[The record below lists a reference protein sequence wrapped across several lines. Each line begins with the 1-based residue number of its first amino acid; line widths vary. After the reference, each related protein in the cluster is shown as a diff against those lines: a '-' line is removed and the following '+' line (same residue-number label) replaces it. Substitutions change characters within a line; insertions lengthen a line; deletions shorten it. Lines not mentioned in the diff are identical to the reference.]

1 MSGHAV
7 TPPPGGGPTSP
18 RYRAVL
24 FDFDG
29 TLTHPGALDFAALR
43 RALDCPP
50 GTLILEHI
58 DALPSEELRAEK
70 HRILDDFETAAARAS
85 MPNKGAEDTV
95 RLLLRKGVRIG
106 ILTRNT
112 RASVLTSLVNFPS
125 LKETDFGVILTRE
138 SGGRPKPSPDGVFT
152 AAAALGV
159 AVGSLLVVGDFVFD
173 IAAGAAAGAATALL
187 TNGSAPP
194 APGTPTVPITAT
206 PDFTIHRLSELA
218 GILGI

>member
-1 MSGHAV
+1 MSGRAV
-7 TPPPGGGPTSP
+7 TPPPGGGPASP
-18 RYRAVL
+18 RFGAVL

-43 RALDCPP
+43 RALGCPP
-50 GTLILEHI
+50 GTLILEYI

-70 HRILDDFETAAARAS
+70 RRILDDFETAAARDS
-85 MPNKGAEDTV
+85 MPNEGAEETV
-95 RLLLRKGVRIG
+95 RLLLREGIRVG

-112 RASVLTSLVNFPS
+112 RASVLTSLANFPA
-125 LKETDFGVILTRE
+125 LKEGDFGVILTRE
-138 SGGRPKPSPDGVFT
+138 SGGRPKPSPDGVF
-152 AAAALGV
+152 AAASALGV
-159 AVGSLLVVGDFVFD
+159 GVGSLLVVGDFVFD

-194 APGTPTVPITAT
+194 SPGTPTVPITAT

>member
-1 MSGHAV
+1 MSGRAV
-7 TPPPGGGPTSP
+7 TPPPGGGPASP
-18 RYRAVL
+18 RFGAVL

-43 RALDCPP
+43 RALGCPP
-50 GTLILEHI
+50 GTLILEYI

-70 HRILDDFETAAARAS
+70 HRILDDFETTAARAS
-85 MPNKGAEDTV
+85 MPNEGAEDTV
-95 RLLLRKGVRIG
+95 RLLLREGIRVG

-112 RASVLTSLVNFPS
+112 RASVLTSLANFPA
-125 LKETDFGVILTRE
+125 LKEGDFGVILTRE
-138 SGGRPKPSPDGVFT
+138 SGGRPKPSPDGVF
-152 AAAALGV
+152 AAASALGV
-159 AVGSLLVVGDFVFD
+159 GVGSLLVVGDFVFD

-194 APGTPTVPITAT
+194 SPGTPTVPITAT